1 MNQRTYTPTQST
13 DEAIYERHKN
23 DTSPEMKAFIKWY
36 ESGKKPPKSSKI
48 NWNVRLRDRFR
59 ELRKN
64 GKSFE
69 EIHQLVKQNMSLSSV
84 KQQIRTNTVSNTTAR
99 SAYYQAKG

>member
-13 DEAIYERHKN
+13 DEAIYNRYKDN
-23 DTSPEMKAFIKWY
+23 PPQDMKAFIKWF
-36 ESGKKPPKSSKI
+36 ESGKKPPKDSTI

-59 ELRKN
+59 ELRRN

-69 EIHQLVKQNMSLSSV
+69 EIQQLVKQKMSLSSV
-84 KQQIRTNTVSNTTAR
+84 KEQMHTNSVSNATAR
-99 SAYYQAKG
+99 CAYYQAKG

>member
-1 MNQRTYTPTQST
+1 MNQRTYTQTDSS
-13 DEAIYERHKN
+13 DEAIYQRYKDN
-23 DTSPEMKAFIKWY
+23 PPDEMRAFIRWF
-36 ESGKKPPKSSKI
+36 ESGKKPPKDSSI
-48 NWNVRLRDRFR
+48 NWNVRLRDRIR

-69 EIHQLVKQNMSLSSV
+69 EIHSMCKQNISLSSV

-99 SAYYQAKG
+99 SAYYVLKG